1 MLGNKVVYSFLFH
14 GTLSANV
21 VGYFKLDKPATL
33 THASFSCTGATAATF
48 DLGDTGDPDGIIDGG
63 AVGQSNVPAEFDP
76 ADFDGAL
83 CDAVNPY
90 HFDSDDLIVA
100 FTIIHASANDA
111 CLVLTFYEG

>member
-33 THASFSCTGATAATF
+33 THVSFSCTGATAATLA
-48 DLGDTGDPDGIIDGG
+48 LGDTGDPNGIITAG
-63 AVGQSNVPAEFDP
+63 AVGQSNAPAEFDP

-90 HFDSDDLIVA
+90 HFPSDDLIVA
-100 FTIIHASANDA
+100 FTITHASANDA